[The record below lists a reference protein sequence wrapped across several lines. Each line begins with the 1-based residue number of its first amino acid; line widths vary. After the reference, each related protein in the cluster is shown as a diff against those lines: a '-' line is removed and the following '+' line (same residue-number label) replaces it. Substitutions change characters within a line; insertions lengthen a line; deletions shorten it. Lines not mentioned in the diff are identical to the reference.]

1 MKHFFL
7 KWILSRK
14 KICVERKK
22 NALYSNN
29 DFITERR
36 MATVYKD
43 IRTKNSYKVDLRS
56 ELGILPFSKPSRK
69 EAIEARN
76 RLLKLASDGV
86 DVNAKE
92 KTFGT
97 LLRDWRLSQ
106 ERNVNVSED
115 SFHNDNKAVNLLK
128 NLTIKGVKFTDY
140 NLEDITSAMLQDY
153 VVNYLYE
160 NVAPKTG
167 KNRWCVVT
175 GCFNYAVNNRLISST
190 PCHNITLP
198 KSQKEPYRRI
208 DPDDIW
214 QTIEGMENYKLQ
226 AETAVHTG
234 MRAGEMRALGWEQ
247 VHLGNRSNIRVIKS
261 LSQRN
266 VEKNVK
272 KGGAREIEIGNEL
285 AQKLRKH
292 YETQTEE
299 ESKNG
304 LVFPN
309 TKGNYIKRELWR
321 NELYRSI
328 ATLNK
333 NTDRQDKKI
342 ERFTWHDLRHFYA
355 SVLIFKSSYSP
366 ATITYLMGHKN
377 IDFTYTQYGMW
388 LEARNNGPELGNQ
401 IENMFNETRQ
411 TSALSNSF

>member
-1 MKHFFL
+1 MIHFFL

-14 KICVERKK
+14 IICVERKK
-22 NALYSNN
+22 NALYSNHV
-29 DFITERR
+29 FITERH
-36 MATVYKD
+36 MATVYRD
-43 IRTKNSYKVDLRS
+43 VRTKSSYRVDLRS
-56 ELGILPFSKPSRK
+56 ELGIPIFNKPSRK

-76 RLLKLASDGV
+76 RMLKLASDGV

-92 KTFGT
+92 QTFGR
-97 LLRDWRLSQ
+97 LLKHWRLSQ
-106 ERNVNVSED
+106 ERNINVGED
-115 SFHNDNKAVNLLK
+115 SFKNDNKAVNLLQ

-140 NLEDITSAMLQDY
+140 NLEKITTAMLQDY

-175 GCFNYAVNNRLISST
+175 GCFNYAVNNRLISTT
-190 PCHNITLP
+190 PCQNISLP
-198 KSQKEPYRRI
+198 KSQREPYRRI

-214 QTIEGMENYKLQ
+214 QTIAGMENYKLQ

-266 VEKNVK
+266 VVIGVK

-292 YETQTEE
+292 YDSQTEK

-309 TKGNYIKRELWR
+309 SEGNYIKREPWR
-321 NELYRSI
+321 NALYKSI
-328 ATLNK
+328 ENINK
-333 NTDRQDKKI
+333 SADGGDEKI

-388 LEARNNGPELGNQ
+388 LEARSNGPGLGDQ

-411 TSALSNSF
+411 TSA